1 RLSEVLIN
9 IERDIVVEVNSYT
22 DPVKSNFKAP
32 NAAVESLKNQYKLSN
47 NEVLSVYRTATIL
60 RKLREEL
67 NVLAGL
73 YLKREEAKIVIDKFN
88 RQLEKQK
95 ISVGKVSIKLGD
107 L

>member
-1 RLSEVLIN
+1 
-9 IERDIVVEVNSYT
+9 
-22 DPVKSNFKAP
+22 
-32 NAAVESLKNQYKLSN
+32 LKNQYKLSN